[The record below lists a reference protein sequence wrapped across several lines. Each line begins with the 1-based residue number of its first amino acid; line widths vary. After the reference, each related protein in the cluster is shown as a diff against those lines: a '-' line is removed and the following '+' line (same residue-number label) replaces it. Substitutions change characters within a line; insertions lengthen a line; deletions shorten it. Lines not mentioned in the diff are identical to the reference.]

1 MYHGWK
7 IVGVAFTAH
16 FLAVGFVMYSYGVLF
31 KALAADFGGSRFG
44 VASGLTL
51 MQIAMSLFAPLL
63 GRPLDRGSIRRVMM
77 AGAIS
82 TAVGFLLASQ
92 MTALWQ
98 WYLLLV
104 TLIGLGTACLGSLAA
119 NTLVARWFVRRRG
132 MALGIAGMG
141 VSAAGAVMAPVASIL
156 MGSVGWRGAFVVY
169 ASILLF
175 GMLPI
180 LWAFVRTPE
189 QLGLASHEEI
199 VGGETDESKTTSPIS
214 AAPEVRPGATPPLR
228 QRNFWIITL
237 TMGLNFGV
245 NAAVA
250 THIIPHGTDLGIP
263 STEVAFSISL
273 LGLMSTLGKPFF
285 GRMAD
290 RIDRRIAYSIATSF
304 QMAGVALLGSSQTQ
318 TSLLLAGAL
327 FGLGLGGMIPI
338 WGSTVGAGFGRLAF
352 ARVSGLTLI
361 WMLPIQAVPNPLAGY
376 LFDRL
381 GSYDLAFQVMFG
393 HLAVSVLVFLFLRLP
408 EVEPGR

>member
-7 IVGVAFTAH
+7 IVGVAFMAH
-16 FLAVGFVMYSYGVLF
+16 FIAVGFVMYSYGVLF
-31 KALAADFGGSRFG
+31 KALAADFGGSRLG
-44 VASGLTL
+44 VASGLTV

-104 TLIGLGTACLGSLAA
+104 TLIGLGTSSLSSLAA

-141 VSAAGAVMAPVASIL
+141 VSASGAVMAPIASIL
-156 MGSVGWRGAFVVY
+156 MGSVGWRGAFLVY
-169 ASILLF
+169 ASTLLF
-175 GMLPI
+175 VMLPV

-189 QLGLASHEEI
+189 QLGLAGHAEI
-199 VGGETDESKTTSPIS
+199 VGGEADEAVSTAPLP
-214 AAPEVRPGATPPLR
+214 AASGVRMSRVSPLR

-263 STEVAFSISL
+263 STDVAFSISL

-290 RIDRRIAYSIATSF
+290 RIDRRIVYSIAASF
-304 QMAGVALLGSSQTQ
+304 QMAGVALLGSAQNQ
-318 TSLLLAGAL
+318 ASLLLAGAL

-361 WMLPIQAVPNPLAGY
+361 WMLPIQAVPNPLAGH

-408 EVEPGR
+408 KVEPGR

>member
-7 IVGVAFTAH
+7 IVGVAFMAH
-16 FLAVGFVMYSYGVLF
+16 FIAVGFVMYSYGVLF
-31 KALAADFGGSRFG
+31 KALAADFGGSRLG
-44 VASGLTL
+44 VASGLTV

-104 TLIGLGTACLGSLAA
+104 TLIGLGTASLGSLAA

-141 VSAAGAVMAPVASIL
+141 VSASGAVMAPIASIL
-156 MGSVGWRGAFVVY
+156 MGSVGWRGAFLVY
-169 ASILLF
+169 ASTLLF
-175 GMLPI
+175 VMLPV

-189 QLGLASHEEI
+189 QLGLAGHAEI
-199 VGGETDESKTTSPIS
+199 VGGEADEAVSTAPLP
-214 AAPEVRPGATPPLR
+214 AASGVRMSRVSPLR

-263 STEVAFSISL
+263 STDVAFSISL

-290 RIDRRIAYSIATSF
+290 RIDRRIVYSIAASF
-304 QMAGVALLGSSQTQ
+304 QMAGVALLGSAQNQ
-318 TSLLLAGAL
+318 ASLLLAGAL

-361 WMLPIQAVPNPLAGY
+361 WMLPIQAVPNPLAGH

-408 EVEPGR
+408 KVEPGR

>member
-82 TAVGFLLASQ
+82 TALGFLLASQ

-104 TLIGLGTACLGSLAA
+104 TLIGLGTAALGSLAA

-141 VSAAGAVMAPVASIL
+141 VSASGAVMAPIASIL

-199 VGGETDESKTTSPIS
+199 VGCEADAAETTSTPA
-214 AAPEVRPGATPPLR
+214 AAPDVRPGAARPLR

-250 THIIPHGTDLGIP
+250 THLIPHGTDLGIP

-290 RIDRRIAYSIATSF
+290 RIDRRIVYSIAASF
-304 QMAGVALLGSSQTQ
+304 QMAGVALLGFAQTQ
-318 TSLLLAGAL
+318 TALLVAGAL

-361 WMLPIQAVPNPLAGY
+361 WMLPIQAIPNPLAGY

-381 GSYDLAFQVMFG
+381 ASYDLAFQVMFG
-393 HLAVSVLVFLFLRLP
+393 QLAVSVLVFLFLRLP
-408 EVEPGR
+408 KVEPGR

>member
-7 IVGVAFTAH
+7 IVGVAFMAH
-16 FLAVGFVMYSYGVLF
+16 FIAVGFVMYSYGVLF
-31 KALAADFGGSRFG
+31 KALAADFGGSRLG
-44 VASGLTL
+44 VASGLTV

-104 TLIGLGTACLGSLAA
+104 TLIGLGTASLGSLAA

-141 VSAAGAVMAPVASIL
+141 VSASGAVMAPIASIL
-156 MGSVGWRGAFVVY
+156 MGSVGWRGAFLVY
-169 ASILLF
+169 ASTLLF
-175 GMLPI
+175 VMLPV

-189 QLGLASHEEI
+189 QLGLAGHAEI
-199 VGGETDESKTTSPIS
+199 VGGEADEAVSTAHLP
-214 AAPEVRPGATPPLR
+214 AASGVRMSRVSPLR

-263 STEVAFSISL
+263 STDVAFSISL

-290 RIDRRIAYSIATSF
+290 RIDRRIVYSIAASF
-304 QMAGVALLGSSQTQ
+304 QMAGVALLGSAQNQ
-318 TSLLLAGAL
+318 ASLLLAGAL

-361 WMLPIQAVPNPLAGY
+361 WMLPIQAVPNPLAGH

-408 EVEPGR
+408 KVEPGR